1 MMGAVENRLQK
12 EEMRPISMKQS
23 WKTARLGGAFI
34 ILLTVV
40 TYIPAMRGGFIWD
53 DGALITENRLVQ
65 ARDGLYRFW
74 CTTEASDYYP
84 LTSTLSWLEWRLW
97 GKLAAGYH
105 VVNVLLHAINALLV
119 WMVLRR
125 LKIPGA
131 WLAALLFAL
140 HPVNVATV
148 AWVSEQKTTLSMLFY
163 LMAILFY
170 LRFLEED
177 HQPQAVVR
185 AWYALSLV
193 SFLLAL
199 LSKTAV
205 VMLPVVLLG
214 CVWWI
219 RGRLRGKEL
228 LGIVPFFALSLIA
241 GLVTIW
247 FQRYRALAGH
257 AIRTE
262 GFLPRLLAAGRVPWF
277 YLCKALLPVNLMVV
291 YPKWNVD
298 ASRPSSYLP
307 GLILVACFAVF
318 WWKRTAWG
326 RPLLFGLGYFV
337 VTLFPVMGFFDQG
350 FYLYSL
356 VADHW
361 QYYAIVAPIALVVA
375 GGERVCRR
383 LAEQGSRYYLGTAA
397 AVAVLV
403 ALGAASWNRAQL
415 YEDAERLWRDSLA
428 RNPSAW
434 IVRINLG
441 HVFLDEGKPPEA
453 AEQFEQA
460 LRIEPNLYTAQTDL
474 GVAFWRMGKPQEAI
488 RHYEQSVQLNPDY
501 ADAHYNWGAAL
512 RRTGKP
518 QQAIE
523 QFQQALR
530 TMPDD
535 AETHN
540 ELALALSEAGKP
552 NEAVGHWERAI
563 QLRPEYA
570 EAKNKLAWSLA
581 TIAPTDGGD
590 PLRAVSL
597 AEEACQLTENRVPT
611 YLDTLAVAYAATGR
625 FNDAIATA
633 GKAVEVARAAGQQQ
647 EVSQLET
654 RLQLYRSGRPYRL
667 PASGTRPSEPVR

>member
-1 MMGAVENRLQK
+1 MC
-12 EEMRPISMKQS
+12 PISVKQS
-23 WKTARLGGAFI
+23 WKTARLGGALI
-34 ILLTVV
+34 VLLTVA

-53 DGALITENRLVQ
+53 DGLLITENRMVQ
-65 ARDGLYRFW
+65 ARDGLHRFW

-97 GKLAAGYH
+97 AKLAAGYH

-148 AWVSEQKTTLSMLFY
+148 AWVSEQKSTLSMLFY

-177 HQPQAVVR
+177 RQSRAVVG
-185 AWYALSLV
+185 AWYAFSLM

-199 LSKTAV
+199 LSKSAV

-219 RGRLRGKEL
+219 RGRLRGKDL
-228 LGIVPFFALSLIA
+228 LGILPFFTLSLVA

-247 FQRYRALAGH
+247 FQRYRALTGH

-262 GFLPRLLAAGRVPWF
+262 GFLPRLLAAGWVPWF
-277 YLCKALLPVNLMVV
+277 YLSQGPAASEFNGHLPEMERGRFPSVLLP
-291 YPKWNVD
+291 
-298 ASRPSSYLP
+298 AR
-307 GLILVACFAVF
+307 LVLLACFAVF
-318 WWKRTAWG
+318 WWKRNAWG

-361 QYYAIVAPIALVVA
+361 QYYAIVAPITLVVA
-375 GGERVCRR
+375 GGQSVCRR

-403 ALGAASWNRAQL
+403 ALEVTSWNRARL

-428 RNPSAW
+428 KNPGA
-434 IVRINLG
+434 LG
-441 HVFLDEGKPPEA
+441 SRTSTWGMSFLDEGKPQEA

-460 LRIEPNLYTAQTDL
+460 LRIDPNLYTAQTDL

-488 RHYEQSVQLNPDY
+488 RHYEQSVQLEPDY
-501 ADAHYNWGAAL
+501 ADAHYKLGQPCGGQASRN
-512 RRTGKP
+512 RRSNSSSRRY
-518 QQAIE
+518 E
-523 QFQQALR
+523 
-530 TMPDD
+530 
-535 AETHN
+535 
-540 ELALALSEAGKP
+540 
-552 NEAVGHWERAI
+552 
-563 QLRPEYA
+563 
-570 EAKNKLAWSLA
+570 
-581 TIAPTDGGD
+581 
-590 PLRAVSL
+590 
-597 AEEACQLTENRVPT
+597 
-611 YLDTLAVAYAATGR
+611 
-625 FNDAIATA
+625 
-633 GKAVEVARAAGQQQ
+633 
-647 EVSQLET
+647 
-654 RLQLYRSGRPYRL
+654 PYRMMLKHTTSWRL
-667 PASGTRPSEPVR
+667 PCRK